1 MKIPFNVDANTAR
14 LIGRENVSKLD
25 GAILELVKNAYDAD
39 ANTCILYYEKTTNVF
54 YLIDNGSGMTS
65 DTIRNNWMTIGYSS
79 KKENY
84 KLNSGRIQTGAK
96 GIGRFA
102 LDRIADNCR
111 MLSKTE
117 TESVLWAVNWSD
129 FNSGTK
135 ITEVG
140 ADFETTNIDFTTYTN
155 EILNNDLKSLIKEK
169 FINNGTIFKLQNLR
183 DNWTTTLIEDIKK
196 SLATLIPPEIDN
208 IFQLYVFSENSNTEE
223 SKIAVN
229 SSDYSYDYKIDFNVD
244 ESGNTKILIKRDEF
258 DFGSKFNEVVKE
270 PYFTDKD
277 AEYFKGK
284 PIEKQYAFNEILSD
298 IDINTIG
305 PFKGTFYFAKLSNMK
320 DEKERYFYKDISSRR
335 DTRDTFGGIKIYRD
349 NFRVRPYGEP
359 KTTTFDWLLLSNR
372 KSKSPAAISHPTGAW
387 RVAADQM
394 LGSVHISRLNINLPD
409 QSNREGIVETKEFA
423 YFREF
428 LIFVIQ
434 EMEKDRQ
441 YVCRILRQYYDDTH
455 PIEIYEDEINEKS
468 ANNKSNNKRQRKKT
482 LIDAKKAKAV
492 IDTKQEQIK
501 DLEDENRLLRTL
513 ATTGI
518 VTNSYIHEIKDVA
531 HKLNIKIL
539 TAQQALEKG
548 KSKEHIKQKL
558 EEALELQKKFNS
570 WFTVTIEMVKRDKR
584 KMTYVPI
591 KKLFEGFIESWQ
603 EVLSEK
609 NVQINLNVV
618 ETNFKCF
625 PYDIESI
632 ISNLITNSINSF
644 EYSALENKTININL
658 TQENNELRLLYED
671 NGKGLSE
678 KYKKD
683 PELILEPFETSKRDA
698 NSNLIG
704 TGMGMWI
711 VNKTVKE
718 YYGDVDLSQNKERQS
733 GFIVNIN
740 LKGVFK

>member
-54 YLIDNGSGMTS
+54 YLMDNGSGMTS
-65 DTIRNNWMTIGYSS
+65 ETIRNNWMTIGYSS

-135 ITEVG
+135 ITDVG

-169 FINNGTIFKLQNLR
+169 FINNGTIFKLQNLI

-208 IFQLYVFSENSNTEE
+208 IFQLYVFSENSNTEQ

-270 PYFTDKD
+270 PYFTKED
-277 AEYFKGK
+277 AEYFKGN

-320 DEKERYFYKDISSRR
+320 EEKEKYFYKDISSRR
-335 DTRDTFGGIKIYRD
+335 DTRDAFGGIKIYRD

-372 KSKSPAAISHPTGAW
+372 KSKSPAAISHPNGAW

-441 YVCRILRQYYDDTH
+441 YVCRTLRQYYDDSH
-455 PIEIYEDEINEKS
+455 PIEIYEDEINQKS
-468 ANNKSNNKRQRKKT
+468 VNNRLNSKRKRKKT
-482 LIDAKKAKAV
+482 LIDASKAKAV

-518 VTNSYIHEIKDVA
+518 ITNSYIHEIKDVA

-539 TAQQALEKG
+539 TAQQALDNG
-548 KSKEHIKQKL
+548 KSESHVKQKL
-558 EEALELQKKFNS
+558 AEALELQKKFNS

-584 KMTYVPI
+584 KMTYVPM
-591 KKLFEGFIESWQ
+591 KKLFEDFIESWQ
-603 EVLSEK
+603 EVLKEK
-609 NVQINLNVV
+609 NVQISLNVV

-644 EYSALENKTININL
+644 EYMSLENKTININL

-678 KYKKD
+678 KYKKNPD
-683 PELILEPFETSKRDA
+683 LILEPFETNKRDT
-698 NSNLIG
+698 NNNLIG

-711 VNKTVKE
+711 INKTVKE
-718 YYGDVDLSQNKERQS
+718 YHGVVDLSQNKDMVS
-733 GFIVNIN
+733 GFTAIIN

>member
-39 ANTCILYYEKTTNVF
+39 ATTCILYYEKTTNTF

-65 DTIRNNWMTIGYSS
+65 ETIRNNWMTIGYSS
-79 KKENY
+79 KKDNY

-102 LDRIADNCR
+102 LDRIADNCK
-111 MLSKTE
+111 MLSKTK
-117 TESVLWAVNWSD
+117 TESILWSVNWSD

-135 ITEVG
+135 ITDVG
-140 ADFETTNIDFTTYTN
+140 ADFETTNIDFCNYTST
-155 EILNNDLKSLIKEK
+155 ILNNNLKSLIKEK
-169 FINNGTIFKLQNLR
+169 IINKGTIFKLQNLR

-208 IFQLYVFSENSNTEE
+208 IFQIYVFSEISNIDE

-229 SSDYSYDYKIDFNVD
+229 SSDYSYDYKIDFNVE
-244 ESGNTKILIKRDEF
+244 ESGNTEILIERNEF
-258 DFGSKFNEVVKE
+258 DFGDKFDAIVKE
-270 PYFTDKD
+270 PYFTREDL
-277 AEYFKGK
+277 EYFKGK
-284 PIEKQYAFNEILSD
+284 PIEKHYAFNEVLSD

-305 PFKGTFYFAKLSNMK
+305 PFRGTFYFAKLSNMK
-320 DEKERYFYKDISSRR
+320 EEKEKYFYKDISSRR

-359 KTTTFDWLLLSNR
+359 KTTSFDWLLLSNR

-441 YVCRILRQYYDDTH
+441 YVCRTLRQYYDDNH
-455 PIEIYEDEINEKS
+455 PVEIYEDEINQKS
-468 ANNKSNNKRQRKKT
+468 SHTRSNNKRNRKKG
-482 LIDAKKAKAV
+482 LIDASKAKAV

-539 TAQQALEKG
+539 TAQQALENG
-548 KSKEHIKQKL
+548 KSNDHIKQKL
-558 EEALELQKKFNS
+558 TEALELQKKFNS

-584 KMTYVPI
+584 KMTYVQMD
-591 KKLFEGFIESWQ
+591 KLFADFIDSWQ
-603 EVLSEK
+603 EVLNEK
-609 NVQINLNVV
+609 NVHIYLNVID
-618 ETNFKCF
+618 TTFKCF

-644 EYSALENKTININL
+644 EYMAIEKKTINIKL
-658 TQENNELRLLYED
+658 TKENNELILLYED

-678 KYKKD
+678 KYKNKPD
-683 PELILEPFETSKRDA
+683 LILEPFETNKRDS
-698 NSNLIG
+698 NNNLIG

-718 YYGDVDLSQNKERQS
+718 YNGVVDLSQNKERKY
-733 GFIVNIN
+733 GFIANIK

>member
-117 TESVLWAVNWSD
+117 TESVLWAVNWPD

-270 PYFTDKD
+270 PYFTEED

-428 LIFVIQ
+428 LTFVIQ

-455 PIEIYEDEINEKS
+455 TIEIYEDEINEKS

-492 IDTKQEQIK
+492 IDTKQELIK

-548 KSKEHIKQKL
+548 KSEEHIKQKL

-584 KMTYVPI
+584 KMTYVSI

-683 PELILEPFETSKRDA
+683 PDLILEPFETSKRDA